1 MATAKVKPIVF
12 RLGHT
17 VQLVRN
23 PSVRGKVIGIRD
35 TQVGQF
41 IEVNFGDKK
50 APNTKALRPSQ
61 IQKF

>member
-1 MATAKVKPIVF
+1 MATAKVKPIVY
-12 RLGHT
+12 RPGHT

-23 PSVRGKVIGIRD
+23 PFVRGKVMGIRD

-50 APNTKALRPSQ
+50 NPNTKVLRPSQ